1 MRVLVPES
9 PLRGEMGPLPQGVDL
24 VALPAPDVEMM
35 VLGPE
40 FAEDVPALLEQ
51 LPGLRV
57 VQSFSA
63 GVDQLLPLIPHG
75 VVLCSAVGVHDSSVS
90 EWVVAV
96 ILAMGRRLPEFGDLQ
111 RRAEWNRAVAQPQ
124 FSKYPADGLDGKTV
138 LVVGHGS
145 IGRALAVRLAAFGA
159 RVVGI
164 AQHAREDAEPP
175 DALPRLLPEA
185 DVVVD
190 LLPLTAATQKFVD
203 AEFLAQMKPGAL
215 FVNAGR
221 GGTVD
226 TDALLDAVR
235 ADHVSAALDVT
246 DPEPL
251 PAGHPL
257 WRTPNVLITPHIA
270 GTVAGWESR
279 AYRFAGEQIR
289 RYAAGQPLLGVRT
302 GNIAARGPFAF
313 EDGTQLA

>member
-1 MRVLVPES
+1 VRVLVPDS
-9 PLRGEMGPLPQGVDL
+9 PLRGEMGPLPEGVEL
-24 VALPAPDVEMM
+24 VAEPSPDVEML

-40 FAEDVPALLEQ
+40 LAEDVPELLAQ

-63 GVDQLLPLIPHG
+63 GVDQLLPLIPPG
-75 VVLCSAVGVHDSSVS
+75 VVLCSAVGVHDVAVS

-96 ILAMGRRLPEFGDLQ
+96 ILAMGRRLPEFGEMQ
-111 RRAEWNRAVAQPQ
+111 RRTEWNRAIAEPRSNQPV
-124 FSKYPADGLDGKTV
+124 DDLDGKIV
-138 LVVGHGS
+138 LVLGHGS
-145 IGRALAVRLAAFGA
+145 IGRALALRLAPFGA

-164 AQHAREDAEPP
+164 ARHARQGAEPL
-175 DALPRLLPEA
+175 DALPRLLPDA

-190 LLPLTAATQKFVD
+190 LLPLTPDTQQFVN
-203 AEFLAQMKPGAL
+203 AEFLARMKPGAL

-226 TDALLDAVR
+226 TNALLEALR
-235 ADHVSAALDVT
+235 AGTIRAALDVT

-251 PAGHPL
+251 PSDHQL
-257 WRTPNVLITPHIA
+257 WRAPNVLITPHIA
-270 GTVAGWESR
+270 GTVAHWESR

-289 RYAAGQPLLGVRT
+289 RYAAGQPMLGVQAT
-302 GNIAARGPFAF
+302 
-313 EDGTQLA
+313 